1 LIGCQLAVEQM
12 NAKGGILGREVELV
26 VEDSTSGDAGTAVQ
40 KALQAD

>member
-1 LIGCQLAVEQM
+1 LVGCQLAVEQM

-26 VEDSTSGDAGTAVQ
+26 LEDSTSGEAGTAVQ